1 MNDAATSAIA
11 LPSIARR
18 IPDLARW
25 VEARALLLS
34 EEGQIFGLQETPEL
48 SLVIREPETNA
59 LFVIGA
65 PALSAIRTALAA
77 NERGGEV
84 IAPMADAAWLAELLP
99 GWKRNRIIVH
109 KLEDAGRLPQPP
121 ADAVRFLA
129 PALIPHMP
137 IDPELRQEL
146 ESGAGQSL
154 IAATFVEQ
162 QPVSFC
168 YAGAITESL
177 WDVSID
183 TVPQYQRR
191 SYAAWCAAYMIRH
204 MEGQGKKPVWQALE
218 DNPASWRLAEKLGF
232 KPVDELAF
240 FTLTA

>member
-1 MNDAATSAIA
+1 MPSSHEIA
-11 LPSIARR
+11 QRLDVP
-18 IPDLARW
+18 RW

-34 EEGQIFGLQETPEL
+34 GEGQIFGLQETPEL

-59 LFVIGA
+59 LFVIGT
-65 PALSAIRTALAA
+65 PALSAIRAALEARA
-77 NERGGEV
+77 RGGEV
-84 IAPMADAAWLAELLP
+84 IAPMAQAAWLAEALP

-109 KLEDAGRLPQPP
+109 QLHDAHRLPEPP
-121 ADAVRFLA
+121 ADAVRFLD
-129 PALIPHMP
+129 PALIPHLP

-146 ESGAGQSL
+146 ESGAAGSL

-183 TVPQYQRR
+183 TVPQHQRR
-191 SYAAWCAAYMIRH
+191 GYAAWCAAYMIRY
-204 MEGQGKKPVWQALE
+204 MQTQSKQPVWQALE

-232 KPVDELAF
+232 EPVDELAF
-240 FTLTA
+240 FALPA